1 MEVPPD
7 PPFTPYRR
15 GTGNYS
21 VRFDR
26 ILVLDAG
33 RAMEFGSPK
42 ELMKIEQGC
51 FNKLVESSGEKDV
64 VERMIFG

>member
-1 MEVPPD
+1 
-7 PPFTPYRR
+7 
-15 GTGNYS
+15 
-21 VRFDR
+21 
-26 ILVLDAG
+26 
-33 RAMEFGSPK
+33 MEFGSPK